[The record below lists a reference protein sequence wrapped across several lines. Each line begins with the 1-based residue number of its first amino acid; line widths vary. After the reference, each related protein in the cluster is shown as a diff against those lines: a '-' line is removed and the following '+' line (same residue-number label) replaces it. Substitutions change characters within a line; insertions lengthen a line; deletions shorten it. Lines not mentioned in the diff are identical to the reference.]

1 MGTPTTLGMT
11 TTMPFDRNI
20 APCNKYEG
28 RELYLNHPAQRVK
41 DTCVVLVTETTRW
54 TNLYYMCYE

>member
-1 MGTPTTLGMT
+1 MT

-20 APCNKYEG
+20 APFNKYEG
-28 RELYLNHPAQRVK
+28 REPYLNHLAQRVK
-41 DTCVVLVTETTRW
+41 ATCVVLVTETPRW